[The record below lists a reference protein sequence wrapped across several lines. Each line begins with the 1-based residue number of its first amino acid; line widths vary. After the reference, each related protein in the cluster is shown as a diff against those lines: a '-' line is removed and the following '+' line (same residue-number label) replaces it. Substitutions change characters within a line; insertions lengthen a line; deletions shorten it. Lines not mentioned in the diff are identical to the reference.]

1 MSMISR
7 LMGVMP
13 FGIGLTVLF
22 FIWTGEIA
30 EDAPLFFKVI
40 GSFVALGFISFGVA
54 FFAGPSLYKNHG
66 QNPLNQA
73 RDMAESL
80 EEQQK
85 SPSDDAPPQ
94 VSYSCPNCGSDI
106 GEKAE
111 VSPSGDVKCE
121 YCKRWFNIHS

>member
-1 MSMISR
+1 MSMIPR

-22 FIWTGEIA
+22 FAWTGGMGNP
-30 EDAPLFFKVI
+30 PLFFKVFA
-40 GSFVALGFISFGVA
+40 SFIALGFVSFGVMC
-54 FFAGPSLYKNHG
+54 FVGPSLFKG
-66 QNPLNQA
+66 QSQNLLNQA
-73 RDMAESL
+73 RDLAESL
-80 EEQQK
+80 GEQQK
-85 SPSDDAPPQ
+85 SLSDDAPPQ